1 MSKFKN
7 PLLIPCLILSQM
19 DVMQEANEIMEL
31 PKLSEQNDYLDYFI
45 DPSKGIRY
53 FMACMY
59 GMTESI
65 LKDDKECFWKEFAK
79 VMKSPATF
87 DVPDSKT
94 LNGLI
99 DEAMRD
105 FFDVAPQIIGDSPAK
120 AFTET
125 WFDSD
130 SQPDSYIT
138 KAYAIE
144 RITPFLFAAIY
155 WLTDTS
161 ESRSLSAY
169 QEAVGQSD
177 LLDKIYSIMETSKVS
192 SLKYIQKK
200 DKNHD

>member
-1 MSKFKN
+1 MTKLRN

-19 DVMQEANEIMEL
+19 DVLQEANEMLEL
-31 PKLSEQNDYLDYFI
+31 PPLSKPNRYLNYFI
-45 DPSKGIRY
+45 DPSKGLRY

-65 LKDDKECFWKEFAK
+65 RTDDKEQFWKEFAK
-79 VMKSPATF
+79 VMKSPASY
-87 DVPDSKT
+87 DVPDVKT

-99 DEAMRD
+99 EESMKD
-105 FFDVAPQIIGDSPAK
+105 FFDIAPKIIGDSPAK

-125 WFDSD
+125 WFDSE
-130 SQPDSYIT
+130 SAPDSYVT

-144 RITPFLFAAIY
+144 RITPFLFTAIY

-161 ESRSLSAY
+161 ESRSLSDY
-169 QEAVGQSD
+169 QEAVGKSD
-177 LLDKIYSIMETSKVS
+177 LLDKIYTNMENSKGF

-200 DKNHD
+200 EKSHD